1 MNGGRDPLPP
11 ATATR
16 PTQGDRADS
25 RLSAALGG
33 QCGRRAGRG
42 RTRRN
47 RPADRP
53 RMAVRKQKRIPEGNK
68 LLTRDEA
75 EPISVVI

>member
-47 RPADRP
+47 RPA
-53 RMAVRKQKRIPEGNK
+53 MAVRKQKRIPEGNK